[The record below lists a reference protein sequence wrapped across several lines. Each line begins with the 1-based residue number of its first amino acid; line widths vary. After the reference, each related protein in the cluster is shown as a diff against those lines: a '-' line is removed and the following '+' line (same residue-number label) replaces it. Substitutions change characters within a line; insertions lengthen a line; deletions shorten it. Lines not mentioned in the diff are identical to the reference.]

1 MKKAVLV
8 ELIAAVVLLG
18 SPTDAFSPH
27 APVAARSVSAVCCF
41 QPASPISRNAVGRR
55 PLLSRSGVKN
65 NRLLA
70 MTAGL
75 DELREKLK
83 AIELEGIRMD
93 LLNMCDKTQR
103 GITSPPDSAER
114 KAVLELVE
122 KLEKLNRETK
132 PLASDAINGK
142 WVLRWTTSES
152 ILGRNRPRG
161 FRVDLNR
168 PILQYIDTKTLTAR
182 NVEPIT
188 TFRWIFGGIRYTNN
202 VQAELTPTSDS
213 KVTVQFKKF
222 NLFGGRVSLNAPER
236 ARGELD
242 TTYLDNGV
250 MCTVD
255 GRRGDAIRISRG
267 DKGNVFV
274 LSKADDGVIKEV
286 QQLC

>member
-1 MKKAVLV
+1 
-8 ELIAAVVLLG
+8 
-18 SPTDAFSPH
+18 
-27 APVAARSVSAVCCF
+27 
-41 QPASPISRNAVGRR
+41 
-55 PLLSRSGVKN
+55 
-65 NRLLA
+65 

-286 QQLC
+286 QQLR